1 MKSFRQYFET
11 RCVTEAKDELAD
23 MIRQALKKAGYKV
36 PSQISV
42 RKRSTSAYVVE
53 IKSLDIDKDEIEK
66 IVRKYENISYDERTG
81 EILAGGN
88 TYVFVSYDYDVEHKE
103 RERLRKLEE
112 ETIQKCL
119 NDEGRYVKLGKGLE
133 ICIPSGYN
141 ETVMPDGLFGYI
153 YKLNG
158 KEYHA
163 KNGIFPVWRVLA
175 KAGF

>member
-1 MKSFRQYFET
+1 MKTFRQYFET

-42 RKRSTSAYVVE
+42 RKRNASAYDVE

-66 IVRKYENISYDERTG
+66 IVNKYENVHYDYYG
-81 EILAGGN
+81 DILSGGN
-88 TYVFVSYDYDVEHKE
+88 TYVFVSYDYNMEHKE

-119 NDEGRYVKLGKGLE
+119 NDEGKYVKLGKGLE
-133 ICIPSGYN
+133 IGIDSGNN
-141 ETVMPDGLFGYI
+141 EAVKPNGLFNYS

-158 KEYHA
+158 KEFYV
-163 KNGIFPVWRVLA
+163 KNGIMPIWRVLA

>member
-1 MKSFRQYFET
+1 MRTFKDFI
-11 RCVTEAKDELAD
+11 VTEAKDELAD

-42 RKRSTSAYVVE
+42 RKRSASAYDVE

-66 IVRKYENISYDERTG
+66 IVSKYENIRYDERTG
-81 EILAGGN
+81 EILSGGN
-88 TYVFVSYDYDVEHKE
+88 TYVFVNYDYGMMNKE

-119 NDEGRYVKLGKGLE
+119 NNDGYYTKIGKGLE
-133 ICIPSGYN
+133 IMLISGN
-141 ETVMPDGLFGYI
+141 NDHIMPDGVFSYL

-158 KEYHA
+158 KEYRA
-163 KNGIFPVWRVLA
+163 KNGILPIWQILA

>member
-1 MKSFRQYFET
+1 MRSFKDFL
-11 RCVTEAKDELAD
+11 VTEAKDELAD
-23 MIRQALKKAGYKV
+23 MIRQSLKKAGYKV

-42 RKRSTSAYVVE
+42 RKRSASAYDVE

-66 IVRKYENISYDERTG
+66 IVSKYENIRYDERTG
-81 EILAGGN
+81 EILSGGN

-112 ETIQKCL
+112 ETIQKCI
-119 NDEGRYVKLGKGLE
+119 NAEGGYVKLGKGLE
-133 ICIPSGYN
+133 ISIPTGGN
-141 ETVMPDGLFGYI
+141 EIVMPNGLFIYI

-158 KEYHA
+158 KKYQV
-163 KNGIFPVWRVLA
+163 KNGIFPVWRALA

>member
-23 MIRQALKKAGYKV
+23 MIRQSLKKAGYKV

-42 RKRSTSAYVVE
+42 RKRSASAYDVE

-66 IVRKYENISYDERTG
+66 IVKKFEDIDRDERTG
-81 EILAGGN
+81 EILSGGN
-88 TYVFVSYDYDVEHKE
+88 TYVFVSYDYGMMNKE

-119 NDEGRYVKLGKGLE
+119 ANNGKYVKLGKGLE
-133 ICIPSGYN
+133 ISIFTDDD
-141 ETVMPDGLFGYI
+141 ETVMPGGLFRYI

-158 KEYHA
+158 KEYHV
-163 KNGIFPVWRVLA
+163 KNGIFPVWRALA

>member
-1 MKSFRQYFET
+1 MKSFINYVAEEKQDLGT
-11 RCVTEAKDELAD
+11 LIKD
-23 MIRQALKKAGYKV
+23 ALKKAGYKV

-42 RKRSTSAYVVE
+42 RKRSASAYDVE

-66 IVRKYENISYDERTG
+66 IVSKYENIRYDERTG
-81 EILAGGN
+81 EILSGGN
-88 TYVFVSYDYDVEHKE
+88 TYVFVNYDYGMMNKE

-119 NDEGRYVKLGKGLE
+119 NNDGYYTKIGKGLE
-133 ICIPSGYN
+133 IMLISDNNDPI
-141 ETVMPDGLFGYI
+141 MPDGVFSYL

-158 KEYHA
+158 KEYRV
-163 KNGIFPVWRVLA
+163 KNGILSIWRILA